1 MSKGGG
7 LAGSQGDKDVDL
19 SIGSLL
25 VLVLDINPDQRI
37 FFGKSFSKMS
47 GLSEF
52 VYIFSPENH
61 ALYVNL
67 TI

>member
-7 LAGSQGDKDVDL
+7 IAGSQGDKDVDL

-47 GLSEF
+47 GLSHF
-52 VYIFSPENH
+52 VMYFLLRNMH
-61 ALYVNL
+61 CM
-67 TI
+67 